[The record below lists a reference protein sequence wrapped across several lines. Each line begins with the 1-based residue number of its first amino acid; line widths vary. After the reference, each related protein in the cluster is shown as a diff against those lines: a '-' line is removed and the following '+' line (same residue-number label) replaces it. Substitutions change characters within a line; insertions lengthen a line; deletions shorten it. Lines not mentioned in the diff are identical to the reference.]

1 MGLALQKQMAD
12 RNYET
17 VIVGLGKTGLSVAA
31 YLYKQGMPFVMQDTR
46 DDPPQLDIFKQKF
59 PHVEIS
65 LGELSIAALIKAK
78 QVIVSPGIDINNKV
92 IQSAIIQGVEC
103 CSDIELFANNTQIP
117 IVAITGSNGK
127 STVTT
132 LVSEMANFAGR
143 RAYSGGNLGPP
154 ALDLLNY
161 DDAELF
167 ALELSS
173 FQLESTQSLNP
184 QVGAVLNV
192 SADHLDRHGSVE
204 SYAYIKAKVYEH
216 ANFSIVNRDDKFVAD
231 MQTYGTVISFGLD
244 HPADGEFGLIHDGTQ
259 TFLAKGDD
267 CLLATSKLAL
277 HGESGIFNSLAAL
290 AIGDAL
296 GLSVEKMLLTLTNFK
311 GLPHRFALV
320 GESQGVSWFNDSKG
334 TNIGATISSL
344 RGLKD
349 NTILLAG
356 GVFKGGD
363 LSLLRDAVREHA
375 KHVILFGQ
383 DANLLKQALHG
394 SIHVHIAGSMRDAV
408 TIARDLSA
416 SGDKVLLSPACASFD
431 MYENYIARGE
441 DFESCVEELAL

>member
-1 MGLALQKQMAD
+1 MMA
-12 RNYET
+12 R
-17 VIVGLGKTGLSVAA
+17 KHFW
-31 YLYKQGMPFVMQDTR
+31 Q
-46 DDPPQLDIFKQKF
+46 
-59 PHVEIS
+59 
-65 LGELSIAALIKAK
+65 
-78 QVIVSPGIDINNKV
+78 
-92 IQSAIIQGVEC
+92 
-103 CSDIELFANNTQIP
+103 
-117 IVAITGSNGK
+117 
-127 STVTT
+127 
-132 LVSEMANFAGR
+132 
-143 RAYSGGNLGPP
+143 
-154 ALDLLNY
+154 
-161 DDAELF
+161 
-167 ALELSS
+167 
-173 FQLESTQSLNP
+173 
-184 QVGAVLNV
+184 
-192 SADHLDRHGSVE
+192 
-204 SYAYIKAKVYEH
+204 
-216 ANFSIVNRDDKFVAD
+216 
-231 MQTYGTVISFGLD
+231 
-244 HPADGEFGLIHDGTQ
+244 
-259 TFLAKGDD
+259 KGDD

-441 DFESCVEELAL
+441 DFESCVEELCVMKPSKQAARQFSTNVSIKLAKHCDVALMMSAMLLLGIGLVMVASSSIEIADRATGDPLYYFKRQFIFALMGIFMGIVFTKVRLAHWENSGMTLLFFMIGMLVLVLMPGLGKDCEWKYKVVVIRAIWPTSLRSR